1 VSVTLEDVRRLFPKA
16 VGSGDGSV
24 LVNCPCHDDRTPSL
38 NFWIDEKGK
47 LAHDCKAGCEWQ
59 TVHAELERRGLYS
72 ANGDGDRR
80 PDNPA
85 HYTDPKT
92 KESLP
97 IVEFYDYCSADGTYV
112 YTVGRT
118 AKNRDGVKNFP
129 LWRRKSPGAFSWGYG
144 DEKRRLLWHLPQL
157 VAAVAAGKTVF
168 IPAGE
173 KDVRTVERLG
183 FVATTNSGG
192 ESCRWRHENNE
203 ILRGADVVVLPDNDA
218 TGAKHAEDVVHNLT
232 GVAKSV
238 AVVNL
243 PNLPD
248 KGDVSDWA
256 EAGGTAEQLLEVVRR
271 AQGQTGEES
280 SKQSHEGTPSSGVP
294 EDGLGEPLVCEAAH
308 TAVLADAW
316 RGCYR
321 WAQHEGSWR
330 RWDGHVWEKV
340 AEPVVVAAAQ
350 KALREHYGR
359 CLAGDASRVEYDRLR
374 TLHIAACRYASVA
387 AGLAFLKGEPGF
399 HTESDQ
405 WDADPYL
412 LNCADGLLDLRT
424 QKMRPHDPTAL
435 CTKTMR
441 WSYADETSTGAWQRH
456 LERCLPSADVRRQVQ
471 RDLGRA
477 LVGADLEE
485 SLPIWFGTG
494 ANGKSTTER
503 AIQQG
508 ADGYGKKA
516 ARNLLVASKFE
527 RHPTEIADL
536 AGARLVFSE
545 EVEDGKQLAEALVK
559 DLTGGATQ
567 KARFMRC
574 DNFEFEQTFSIFLL
588 VNHRP
593 VITGT
598 DKGIWR
604 RIRLVPWTVAI
615 PLAEQRPQ
623 DEVVAELLADGSWML
638 RWMVAGF
645 ADWQADHHWL
655 ADEVKVA
662 TDAYRAE
669 QDRLAGFLAEVC
681 EEKRFAEVSAAD
693 LHAAHGS
700 WCIAEGEESL
710 SKTALGK
717 ALKSRGFTSKRAS
730 GGTHMWQGIRLR
742 VTRSDTFPGSSLENA
757 SRENEAENTS
767 LRVTK
772 ADEEVFF

>member
-1 VSVTLEDVRRLFPKA
+1 MVDGKTGGCRCRDAETIVSVEAVLSRLQKVRRNGTGHMACCPAHEDRDASL
-16 VGSGDGSV
+16 SISEGDDGRV
-24 LVNCPCHDDRTPSL
+24 LLHCH
-38 NFWIDEKGK
+38 
-47 LAHDCKAGCEWQ
+47 AGCETPDICARLNITMADLMPEKPSGNGSGKLDIIAEYDYTDEYSELLYQVVRISPKSFRQRRPEGEGWTWRLGDVQRVLYRLPAVLDAAEAGQ
-59 TVHAELERRGLYS
+59 TIYVVEGEKDVEALERADVVATCNSGGAGKWRDEYSAAFKGAEAVVVIADRDGPGRVHAAQVEASVKALKIPVLVLEAAEGKDAS
-72 ANGDGDRR
+72 D
-80 PDNPA
+80 
-85 HYTDPKT
+85 
-92 KESLP
+92 
-97 IVEFYDYCSADGTYV
+97 
-112 YTVGRT
+112 
-118 AKNRDGVKNFP
+118 
-129 LWRRKSPGAFSWGYG
+129 
-144 DEKRRLLWHLPQL
+144 HL
-157 VAAVAAGKTVF
+157 AAGKTLDEFV
-168 IPAGE
+168 PVAAQRADTGTLPGE
-173 KDVRTVERLG
+173 VD
-183 FVATTNSGG
+183 
-192 ESCRWRHENNE
+192 
-203 ILRGADVVVLPDNDA
+203 AD
-218 TGAKHAEDVVHNLT
+218 
-232 GVAKSV
+232 
-238 AVVNL
+238 
-243 PNLPD
+243 
-248 KGDVSDWA
+248 
-256 EAGGTAEQLLEVVRR
+256 
-271 AQGQTGEES
+271 
-280 SKQSHEGTPSSGVP
+280 
-294 EDGLGEPLVCEAAH
+294 PLVHEAAH

-359 CLAGDASRVEYDRLR
+359 CLAGDASRAEYDRLR

-399 HTESDQ
+399 HTESGQ
-405 WDADPYL
+405 WDADAYL

-424 QKMRPHDPTAL
+424 QKVRPHDPTAL
-435 CTKTMR
+435 CTKIMR
-441 WSYADETSTGAWQRH
+441 WTYADETSTGAWQRH

-494 ANGKSTTER
+494 ANGKSTTEH

-516 ARNLLVASKFE
+516 VRNLLVASKFE

-536 AGARLVFSE
+536 AGARIVFSE

-604 RIRLVPWTVAI
+604 RIRLVPWTVSI
-615 PLAEQRPQ
+615 PLTEQRPQ
-623 DEVVAELLADGSWML
+623 DEVVTELLADGSWML

-645 ADWQADHHWL
+645 ADWQADHHWI

-669 QDRLAGFLAEVC
+669 QDRLAGFLGEFC

-693 LHAAHGS
+693 LHAAYGS
-700 WCIAEGEESL
+700 WCIAEGEEPL

-717 ALKSRGFTSKRAS
+717 TLKSRGFTSKRAS
-730 GGTHMWQGIRLR
+730 GGTRVWQGIRLL

-767 LRVTK
+767 LLVTMAPK
-772 ADEEVFF
+772 GGDRR